1 MRKPLDGGVT
11 AHRSCRERR
20 GRSRSQR
27 ILRSTGW
34 MPTGQPTPR
43 IERRTGCACARGDS
57 SAERAGRSVDWRAR
71 SRVHFATSAS
81 GFTGYRHQ
89 HAATAGMKG
98 WYRIEISPDFARIE
112 GLARGARQ
120 ARVLANDPSSNPLTG
135 EVGAHEGT
143 AGEHVE
149 PLGKQIEF
157 TAPIRLRFR
166 RVRRRGAVEA
176 LPSNWKDMG
185 GGKGSLPAIEVGP
198 REIRS
203 ADCHRSPFNQARR
216 ALQIDDAPWSV
227 RGGRSRKGRRRL
239 RRGASR
245 GNARPHDRR
254 PRDDEQAH
262 RRERPDDQP

>member
-11 AHRSCRERR
+11 AHRSCRERQ
-20 GRSRSQR
+20 GWSRSRR

-43 IERRTGCACARGDS
+43 IERRTGCACARGDF
-57 SAERAGRSVDWRAR
+57 SAERAGRSVDSRAR
-71 SRVHFATSAS
+71 SLVHFATSAS

-89 HAATAGMKG
+89 DAATAGMKG
-98 WYRIEISPDFARIE
+98 WYRIEVSPDFARIE

-120 ARVLANDPSSNPLTG
+120 ARVLASDPSSNPLTG
-135 EVGAHEGT
+135 EVGAHDGT

-157 TAPIRLRFR
+157 AAPIRLRFR
-166 RVRRRGAVEA
+166 RVRWRGAVEA
-176 LPSNWKDMG
+176 LPSSWKDMG

-198 REIRS
+198 REVRG
-203 ADCHRSPFNQARR
+203 ADCHRSPFNRARR
-216 ALQIDDAPWSV
+216 ALQIDDPPWSV

-262 RRERPDDQP
+262 RRE